1 MTDMPINPGPT
12 VLDVERIVAQ
22 TDPVIRNLEITQCY
36 YELARPLVARMGGN
50 ANWCSFA
57 TWASKQAGQTI
68 RREDLGRALERVLG
82 TQEAV
87 QQAAK
92 DLAKALETIG
102 ARLKTRQILEFIL
115 KVIDPK
121 AAFDLSSEAVARGNL
136 KVFAEIGRAFAVF
149 NAACLDDAA
158 FDADKIHRICE
169 ELLPGEPPDGQVYL
183 RQAFRH
189 YYLAQFQEDPKARSE
204 LILLANLEIGYH
216 EQTRLQPEINEAL
229 AAPIIS
235 PETFTRNLLRN
246 LRPEWGG
253 LNELIWFFMRLFGR
267 LTDLDTAIAAYL
279 AAAQREAQLIVTKA
293 MMTIELPHGKL
304 LRLGLDLGSEY
315 PPALQQIGNQDLLAL
330 LARIDPT
337 TDSPIESG
345 AQYWGDLTDRLHFI
359 VELFRCYQSS
369 DELAEPPFTAIQAA
383 ELKDGRL
390 PSGRL

>member
-1 MTDMPINPGPT
+1 MSVDLGPT
-12 VLDVERIVAQ
+12 VSEIEQIVAQ
-22 TDPVIRNLEITQCY
+22 TDPVIRNLQITQTY
-36 YELARPLVARMGGN
+36 YELAQPLAARLGGN

-68 RREDLGRALERVLG
+68 RKQDLTRALERVLG
-82 TQEAV
+82 TQETV
-87 QQAAK
+87 QLAAK

-102 ARLKTRQILEFIL
+102 ARLKARQILEFIL

-136 KVFAEIGRAFAVF
+136 KVFAEIGRAFAAF
-149 NAACLDDAA
+149 NNACLEDTA
-158 FDADKIHRICE
+158 FDEDKIQRICE
-169 ELLPGEPPDGQVYL
+169 ELLPGEPPDGQDYL

-189 YYLAQFQEDPKARSE
+189 YYQALFQADPKIRSE

-235 PETFTRNLLRN
+235 PETFTRNLLKT
-246 LRPEWGG
+246 LRPEWGR

-267 LTDLDTAIAAYL
+267 LTDLDAAIAAYL
-279 AAAQREAQLIVTKA
+279 AAAQREAQLIVTQA

-304 LRLGLDLGSEY
+304 LRLGMDLESEY
-315 PPALQQIGNQDLLAL
+315 PTALLQITNQDLLAL
-330 LARIDPT
+330 LVRIDPT
-337 TDSPIESG
+337 ADTPIESG
-345 AQYWGDLTDRLHFI
+345 AQYWGELPDRLHFI
-359 VELFRCYQSS
+359 ADMFRCYQLS
-369 DELAEPPFTAIQAA
+369 EALAEPPFTAIQTAA
-383 ELKDGRL
+383 LRDGRL